1 MKAFLLSAGFG
12 TRLKPF
18 TDKHPKALAQIN
30 GKSLLE
36 LNIRNLQ
43 RFGIFDVVVNVH
55 HFADQIMETLQ
66 NENGFGSSIEISD
79 ERESILETG
88 GGLKYAR
95 PFLEKESDFLMMN
108 VDILSNFNLKKLI
121 QQHKS
126 SAALA
131 TLAVQDRKT
140 SRYFLFDEDAQL
152 CGWENINTGE
162 KKLPRS
168 APKSNL
174 KQLAFSGIQ
183 ILNNT
188 IFDKINMEGK
198 FSIVAVYLDLCKQ
211 EKILSW
217 EHSADILM
225 DVGKPESLL
234 NAQKVI
240 DWI

>member
-18 TDKHPKALAQIN
+18 TDNHPKALAKIN

-43 RFGIFDVVVNVH
+43 KFGIFDVVVNVH
-55 HFADQIMETLQ
+55 HFADQIIETLH
-66 NENGFGSSIEISD
+66 NENGFGSNIEISD
-79 ERESILETG
+79 ESAAILETG

-95 PFLEKESDFLMMN
+95 PFLENESNFLMMN
-108 VDILSNFNLKKLI
+108 VDIISNFNLTKLI
-121 QQHKS
+121 EQHES

-131 TLAVQDRKT
+131 TLAVQNRKT
-140 SRYFLFDEDAQL
+140 SRYFLFDEDSQL

-168 APKSNL
+168 APESGL
-174 KQLAFSGIQ
+174 KKMAFSGIQ
-183 ILNNT
+183 ILNST
-188 IFDKINMEGK
+188 IFDIIKMEGK
-198 FSIVAVYLDLCKQ
+198 FSIVAVYLDLCRD
-211 EKILSW
+211 EKILAW
-217 EHSADILM
+217 EHTGDILM

-234 NAQKVI
+234 NAQNVI